1 MEEQEKATEE
11 DPCHPIK
18 WAIHITHSRI
28 QTPTHKYTY
37 LHIAF
42 YS

>member
-11 DPCHPIK
+11 DPCYPIK
-18 WAIHITHSRI
+18 WVIHITHSRI

-37 LHIAF
+37 LHIES

>member
-1 MEEQEKATEE
+1 MEEQEKPTEE

-18 WAIHITHSRI
+18 WVTDIRHSRI

-37 LHIAF
+37 LHIVF

>member
-1 MEEQEKATEE
+1 MEEQEKESEE
-11 DPCHPIK
+11 DPCHPNK
-18 WAIHITHSRI
+18 RVIHITHSRI
-28 QTPTHKYTY
+28 LSPTHKYTY

>member
-11 DPCHPIK
+11 EPCHQNK
-18 WAIHITHSRI
+18 WVIHITHSRI
-28 QTPTHKYTY
+28 ESHTHKYTY